1 MRIEIGK
8 FVFDTAAKKEES
20 PKEAFVNSNSVP
32 YHSFTV
38 SYDGEKNLGEMGV
51 IKNYLIDH
59 ESLRARSWQLYL
71 ESEVCQMVFRRYAKW
86 VIGTGLKL
94 QSEPQNSVLQTE
106 KIKPLKTED
115 FNRVIE
121 ARWKVYSNSKM
132 GDYSTT
138 QSLNMCAKEA
148 FINAIVGGDCLV
160 VLRYV
165 DGLVKTQIIDGAH
178 VKSPI
183 NLRIVDNDY
192 ITASGNRVRHG
203 VEIDSRGRHVAYYVR
218 KNGYEYERIEARGK
232 KSGVLMAF
240 LVYGLEYRIDNIR
253 GIPLVSSV
261 MESAKK
267 LDRYKEATVGS
278 AEERQKIAYA
288 IEHTNESTGES
299 PLLERAAKANGMMNT
314 NTGLAT
320 TNDGAVLANNI
331 AVTTNKQTFNM
342 PIGSTLKSLESKNEL
357 YFAEFYNTVLGL
369 ICAVVGIPPEVALSK
384 YDSNFSASRAALKDW
399 EHTLQVERKEF
410 ADQFYQPIYNFWLE
424 TEILNN
430 KVQANGYL
438 NSLATNNQM
447 ALEAYRNARWVGA
460 NVPHIDPLKE
470 VNAERAKLGT
480 AGAHLP
486 LTTLEAAT
494 EALNGGESTS
504 NLEQFALELDSAI
517 QNDIPIEQKYST
529 PQTENN
535 I

>member
-8 FVFDTAAKKEES
+8 FVFDTSAKKEE
-20 PKEAFVNSNSVP
+20 PKKEAFVNSNAIP
-32 YHSFTV
+32 YNSFTV
-38 SYDGEKNLGEMGV
+38 SYDGEKNLGEMGA

-59 ESLRARSWQLYL
+59 QSLRARSWQLYL
-71 ESEVCQMVFRRYAKW
+71 ESEVCQMVFRRYSKW
-86 VIGTGLKL
+86 VIGSGLKL
-94 QSEPQNSVLQTE
+94 QSEPQNKVLLTE
-106 KIKPLKTED
+106 KIPALNSEE
-115 FNRVIE
+115 FNKKIE

-132 GDYSTT
+132 GDYSNT
-138 QSLNMCAKEA
+138 QSLNMIAKEA
-148 FINAIVGGDCLV
+148 HMNAIVAGDCLV
-160 VLRYV
+160 VLRYI
-165 DGLVKTQIIDGAH
+165 DGVVKTQLIDGAH

-203 VEIDSRGRHVAYYVR
+203 VEIDARGKHIAYYVQ
-218 KNGYEYERIEARGK
+218 KNGYQFERIEAAGK
-232 KSGVLMAF
+232 KSGVLQAF

-253 GIPLVSSV
+253 GIPLISSV

-278 AEERQKIAYA
+278 AEERQKIPYA
-288 IEHTNESTGES
+288 IEHTNDSSGES
-299 PLLERAAKANGMMNT
+299 PLMERAAKANGLMNV

-320 TNDGAVLANNI
+320 TGDGKVLADNM
-331 AVTTNKQTFNM
+331 AVTTNKMVFNM
-342 PIGSTLKSLESKNEL
+342 PIGASLKSLESKNEL

-399 EHTLQVERKEF
+399 EHTLLVERKEF
-410 ADQFYQPIYNFWLE
+410 ADQFYQPVYNFWLE
-424 TEILNN
+424 TEILTN
-430 KVQANGYL
+430 KVQAVGYL
-438 NSLATNNQM
+438 ASLANKNQM
-447 ALEAYRNARWVGA
+447 AIEAYRNARWVGA

-494 EALNGGESTS
+494 EALNGGESSS
-504 NLEQFALELDSAI
+504 NLEQYALELESAEV
-517 QNDIPIEQKYST
+517 NNIPIEQKYST
-529 PQTENN
+529 PQETQQ
-535 I
+535 